1 MNIVTV
7 EKSKPINSKMIL
19 KKLKVEEEVKTEILE
34 MDINLRWE
42 FSIYRYDIIDDFRQ
56 ILTNIFFG
64 DLIEIEQYRKKLK
77 QYIKSVEK
85 RKANKIKSIMAE
97 EKPIYQSYVKLGWH
111 QLQALLEHSKY

>member
-42 FSIYRYDIIDDFRQ
+42 FSIYRYDIIDDFR
-56 ILTNIFFG
+56 
-64 DLIEIEQYRKKLK
+64 
-77 QYIKSVEK
+77 
-85 RKANKIKSIMAE
+85 
-97 EKPIYQSYVKLGWH
+97 
-111 QLQALLEHSKY
+111 